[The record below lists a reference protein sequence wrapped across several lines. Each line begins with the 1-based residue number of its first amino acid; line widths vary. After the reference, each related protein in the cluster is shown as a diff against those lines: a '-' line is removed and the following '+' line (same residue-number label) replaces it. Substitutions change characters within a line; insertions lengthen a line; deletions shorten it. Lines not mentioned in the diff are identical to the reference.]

1 MLYSTEPDAA
11 ATGRSLRPARQ
22 RPAREG
28 ERQNAEQRP
37 GAAAAATDR
46 DALSQRC
53 LNATY
58 GIANYERLEDGGPA
72 QCTWAQIIYCS
83 GDGASC
89 TEQQQAQG
97 FSEGLVPVG
106 DERAEEGPLGGGQF
120 GALGGGL
127 RERQP
132 DERSEIAIVDKRV
145 RRGGQA

>member
-1 MLYSTEPDAA
+1 MARPPNAYRAVQHR
-11 ATGRSLRPARQ
+11 TGRRRDRTFLTSGP
-22 RPAREG
+22 
-28 ERQNAEQRP
+28 
-37 GAAAAATDR
+37 AAAASDR

-72 QCTWAQIIYCS
+72 QCTWAQIIYYG

-97 FSEGLVPVG
+97 FAEGLVPVG

-132 DERSEIAIVDKRV
+132 AERSEIAIVDKRV